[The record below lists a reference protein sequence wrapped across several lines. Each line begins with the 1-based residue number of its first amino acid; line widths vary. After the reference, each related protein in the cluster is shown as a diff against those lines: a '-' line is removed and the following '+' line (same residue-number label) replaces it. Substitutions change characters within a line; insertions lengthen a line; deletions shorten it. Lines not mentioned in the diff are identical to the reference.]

1 MTGPEPLPKGQGTGR
16 AWIIIISVLLP
27 ALVSF
32 LYLNPQRIQLQGIE
46 RGTLPMINAW
56 INGSVTVVLLAAYI
70 AIRSRRIQLH
80 KRLMLTATGL
90 SALFL
95 VLYVLQHASFESA
108 GYGGSVKMAYYIVLL
123 THIALAAVIAPLV
136 LITLVRGLRGRYD
149 MHKRIARWTFP
160 IWLYVGVSGVVVYLM
175 IAPYY

>member
-1 MTGPEPLPKGQGTGR
+1 MTGPGQLPDGQGTGR
-16 AWIIIISVLLP
+16 AWIIAISVLLP
-27 ALVSF
+27 AIVAF
-32 LYLNPQRIQLQGIE
+32 LYLSPQRIHLQGIH

-56 INGSVTVVLLAAYI
+56 INGSVVVLLTAAYI
-70 AIRSRRIQLH
+70 AIRARRITLH

-123 THIALAAVIAPLV
+123 THIVLAAVIAPLV
-136 LITLVRGLRGRYD
+136 LITLIRGLRGRYD
-149 MHKRIARWTFP
+149 LHKRIARWTLP
-160 IWLYVGVSGVVVYLM
+160 IWLYVGISGVVVYLM